1 MQEKITD
8 VACQVGSVKIKVNM
22 RRYRRNLERAQFD
35 LDTIVMQDMV
45 PYMPMQTGSFIQ
57 RTEIESASMAGSGT
71 VCAGA
76 NPQGRF
82 LYEGK
87 VMVGENS
94 RSAYAKLGEKKV
106 VTQKPLT
113 YANERTSHWFE
124 KAKEVNG
131 NGWIETVRKEIRRK

>member
-1 MQEKITD
+1 MQENITD
-8 VACQVGSVKIKVNM
+8 VAYQVGSVKIKVNM

-35 LDTIVMQDMV
+35 LDTIVMQDMT

-57 RTEIESASMAGSGT
+57 RTEIESASMAGSGI

-76 NPQGRF
+76 SPQGHF

-87 VMVGENS
+87 VMIGENS
-94 RSAYAKLGEKKV
+94 RSAYAELGEKKV
-106 VTQKPLT
+106 VTQKPIT
-113 YANERTSHWFE
+113 YANGRISHWFE

-131 NGWIETVRKEIRRK
+131 KNWIKAVRKAVRRK